1 MVDDGVDCDSGDSWG
16 SCLFDDDDVIEIDDE
31 FFQQHDDPGDVPD
44 TEETPAVD
52 IRPDRPS
59 VSDVADPRSAEFL
72 TVYDICRSV
81 FEFLDLRSLMP
92 CRYVSKNF
100 GAHARH
106 ALLDRFVR
114 YAKRTRESP
123 IGVAVRSDNPFIIRC
138 MLDDPR
144 MQEWIN
150 ADVRIGPVDTGTPLM
165 LCAMLEN
172 ARMMRALL
180 TQSAVDVNAINEHG
194 QSALYLAA
202 LYSHVHA
209 QCVDLLLAD
218 PRTDINLRVGPKR
231 EPILSFAIE
240 YNRNDLVGKLLQHP
254 RVQLCDV
261 GTDEHPTAFHLSRD
275 PETLSLLLRNITV
288 PMLSIA
294 DTSGSTP
301 LHCLLRAKG
310 LKPNHVAEIERR
322 VLVLIRD
329 QVPDDVLHRID
340 ARRSLFADFVAYCR
354 PGPLLD
360 YLLLCG
366 RISLDLQGATLAD
379 IVNND
384 RCWERIL
391 SHAAIEQQ
399 LLSNPYL
406 VQVCL
411 AHAIQDCK
419 NGKRVRFVCD
429 RFRPDLNAFLPIAAI
444 DVRHRVHGP
453 VTSGMLAACVSDP
466 GALRVLV
473 DRRGID
479 FTIRNGNGLTAVHM
493 VPNNALHDTHREY
506 LKRMVTSELLAEVGW

>member
-1 MVDDGVDCDSGDSWG
+1 MAEYDVDCDSEDSWG
-16 SCLFDDDDVIEIDDE
+16 SCLFDADDVIEIDDD
-31 FFQQHDDPGDVPD
+31 FFQQYDVSADVPD
-44 TEETPAVD
+44 TEETPAID

-72 TVYDICRSV
+72 TVHDICRSV

-92 CRYVSKNF
+92 CRYVSKKF

-106 ALLDRFVR
+106 ALLHRFVR

-138 MLDDPR
+138 MLNDPR

-202 LYSHVHA
+202 LYSLMHV

-240 YNRNDLVGKLLQHP
+240 HNRNDFVDKFLQHP
-254 RVQLCDV
+254 RVQLCGL
-261 GTDEHPTAFHLSRD
+261 GTDDHPTAFHLARY

-301 LHCLLRAKG
+301 LHCLLKAKG
-310 LKPNHVAEIERR
+310 AKLRHLFDVERR

-366 RISLDLQGATLAD
+366 RISLDLQDTTLAA

-384 RCWERIL
+384 MSWNRIL

-411 AHAIQDCK
+411 ARAIQAWYNCD
-419 NGKRVRFVCD
+419 RVRFVCD
-429 RFRPDLNAFLPIAAI
+429 RFRPDLNAFLPTAAI

-453 VTSGMLAACVSDP
+453 VTSFMLAACVFDP
-466 GALRVLV
+466 GALHVLV
-473 DRRGID
+473 HRRE
-479 FTIRNGNGLTAVHM
+479 HQ
-493 VPNNALHDTHREY
+493 LHHPQR
-506 LKRMVTSELLAEVGW
+506 